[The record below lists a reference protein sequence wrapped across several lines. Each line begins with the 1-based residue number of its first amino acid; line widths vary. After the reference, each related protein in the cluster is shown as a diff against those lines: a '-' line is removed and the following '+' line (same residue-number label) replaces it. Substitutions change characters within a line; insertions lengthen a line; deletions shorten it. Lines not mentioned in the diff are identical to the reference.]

1 MKGLRY
7 LLEALAKLRTER
19 EVSLVVIGREK
30 EGGPSSRLLD
40 ELGLRDIVTFV
51 TGVPEQRIIELYSE
65 AEVAVVPSLY
75 EGFSLPAIEA
85 MSCGV
90 PLVATSGGALPE
102 VVGADNDTA
111 LVVPPGDSQALAA
124 KIALALDDPALRDRI
139 GAAGRQRVIDRW
151 TWRHTANGTV
161 EHYRALLAET
171 AAIQARRPGGAK
183 AAPRFHPDRAA
194 RIATTHADLLDLAG
208 TAVRERADRCSP
220 STTTPSACV
229 PGTCSSTSG
238 CGFGRHAF
246 EGFRRGARVIA
257 CDMAARRAARGAAR
271 CSTPWSTPARPP
283 PTAWAPASTATPPAC
298 RSRTTRSTASSPARS
313 WSTSPTTS
321 PRSTS

>member
-1 MKGLRY
+1 M
-7 LLEALAKLRTER
+7 
-19 EVSLVVIGREK
+19 
-30 EGGPSSRLLD
+30 
-40 ELGLRDIVTFV
+40 
-51 TGVPEQRIIELYSE
+51 PEERIIELYSE

-139 GAAGRQRVIDRW
+139 GSAGRQRVIDRW

-183 AAPRFHPDRAA
+183 AAPRFHPARAT
-194 RIATTHADLLDLAG
+194 R
-208 TAVRERADRCSP
+208 
-220 STTTPSACV
+220 V
-229 PGTCSSTSG
+229 PSSTAPL
-238 CGFGRHAF
+238 RTA
-246 EGFRRGARVIA
+246 EAR
-257 CDMAARRAARGAAR
+257 
-271 CSTPWSTPARPP
+271 
-283 PTAWAPASTATPPAC
+283 
-298 RSRTTRSTASSPARS
+298 
-313 WSTSPTTS
+313 
-321 PRSTS
+321 